1 MKIRIR
7 KGIGLFS
14 ALLMIVTLS
23 GCSDTIPPD
32 AGVINVNKAIARQS
46 GDTIAD
52 SNTGTKELPISTW
65 SFRALTEAYPSAV
78 FVNTDGRIILQA
90 EDVPYSTNQDEY
102 CYLGPLRMSPYY
114 QGTFFVEKL
123 ETDQY
128 VEGLKLSWRKSMQ
141 LKSAE
146 VLPIPSMQLEEPIP
160 IDTEL
165 PISTYFLA
173 FVYLDKNTNQY
184 AVLKDTNGSAKG
196 IWMVQ

>member
-1 MKIRIR
+1 MKKRIR
-7 KGIGLFS
+7 KGIRQFS
-14 ALLMIVTLS
+14 ALLMVVTFF

-32 AGVINVNKAIARQS
+32 AGVINVNEALARQN

-52 SNTGTKELPISTW
+52 NNNTGTKELPISTW
-65 SFRALTEAYPSAV
+65 SFQTLTEAYPSAV
-78 FVNTDGRIILQA
+78 FVNTEGKIILQA
-90 EDVPYSTNQDEY
+90 EDTLYATDQDEY
-102 CYLGPLRMSPYY
+102 YLGPLRMGAS
-114 QGTFFVEKL
+114 FVEKL

-128 VEGLKLSWRKSMQ
+128 VEGLKLSWWKSMQ

-146 VLPIPSMQLEEPIP
+146 VLPIPSVQLEEPIP